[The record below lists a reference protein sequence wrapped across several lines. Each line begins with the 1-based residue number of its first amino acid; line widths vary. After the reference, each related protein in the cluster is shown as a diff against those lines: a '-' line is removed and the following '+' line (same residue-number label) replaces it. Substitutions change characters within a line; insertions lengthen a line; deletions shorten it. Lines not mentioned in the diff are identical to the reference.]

1 MQLLRVYP
9 RSLSP
14 PDCTQLPI
22 KGLQRREQALKTAS
36 NLHWSVMVYFAQR
49 ERVQVQVQ
57 VQEEAALQKGESK
70 AMQLPPFVPRKSQP
84 SRLHQITN

>member
-22 KGLQRREQALKTAS
+22 KGLQRREQAFENSQQPSLVS
-36 NLHWSVMVYFAQR
+36 CMVYFAQR

-57 VQEEAALQKGESK
+57 VQEEAALQK
-70 AMQLPPFVPRKSQP
+70 
-84 SRLHQITN
+84 